1 MGEDCH
7 DIAFVN
13 LFCPFMLK
21 YLKNKNKKKQKQK
34 KRKSHLEIKC
44 CKTLGQI
51 WPELPIFPKIEIL
64 VNLNVTFTYLLQPIM
79 LVNISQISI
88 KWFMKYEVA

>member
-1 MGEDCH
+1 MPYH
-7 DIAFVN
+7 AKISQ
-13 LFCPFMLK
+13 K
-21 YLKNKNKKKQKQK
+21 QKKKKQKKK

-51 WPELPIFPKIEIL
+51 WPELPIFPKMEIL